1 MTELS
6 ATRSPSPLG
15 VLRGGHSPAAAPA
28 HTGREQGRGAPAPQ
42 CVRSPA
48 ALSRRHQPGRLLLHV
63 SEVSRLGLRFQPSVP
78 PQRLTPP
85 SPLFPQPGSGPAQHR
100 WTLPKGCAR
109 HRCHRAVPRP
119 AAVRTPETA
128 RQAGSRPPSA
138 DHPEPAG
145 QRRGPGREREG
156 LEGALDP
163 PSQPG
168 RRHLGLSQGRP
179 RPPHSRVPVTRAAG
193 PLLGKPGGP
202 RGARGTSSARARRF
216 PLKFHRSPR
225 RSGSAHRGLRSAR
238 MGGRWAG
245 WLHPAVGTN
254 FENGPCAPLGCG
266 ADPGTA
272 AAGGVGGE
280 RRRRAGRTRHLRP
293 HTPTSQQSVAA
304 GLAALEPRLLAAA
317 REAERGHT
325 ASLLLFLMPGP
336 LSSSPV
342 SLPVSLSGSVCACS
356 AFPCSPGQELHWSV
370 HSSPGPAPAQRV
382 RSLSTCLPG
391 LHPSLCL
398 LSDCLFSFPHHTVL
412 QEVSLSA
419 FYFIFTFFSV
429 TYMFEFFC
437 KYFCFIFAF
446 FN

>member
-28 HTGREQGRGAPAPQ
+28 HTGRAQGRGVPAPQ
-42 CVRSPA
+42 CVRSPE

-163 PSQPG
+163 PPQPG

-216 PLKFHRSPR
+216 TLKFHRSPR

-254 FENGPCAPLGCG
+254 FENGPCAPRGCG

-280 RRRRAGRTRHLRP
+280 RRRRAGRTRHLR
-293 HTPTSQQSVAA
+293 SGVRGVRGAA
-304 GLAALEPRLLAAA
+304 DGA
-317 REAERGHT
+317 
-325 ASLLLFLMPGP
+325 
-336 LSSSPV
+336 
-342 SLPVSLSGSVCACS
+342 
-356 AFPCSPGQELHWSV
+356 
-370 HSSPGPAPAQRV
+370 HS
-382 RSLSTCLPG
+382 
-391 LHPSLCL
+391 
-398 LSDCLFSFPHHTVL
+398 
-412 QEVSLSA
+412 
-419 FYFIFTFFSV
+419 
-429 TYMFEFFC
+429 
-437 KYFCFIFAF
+437 
-446 FN
+446 

>member
-42 CVRSPA
+42 CVPSPA
-48 ALSRRHQPGRLLLHV
+48 ALSRRHQPGRLLLH
-63 SEVSRLGLRFQPSVP
+63 
-78 PQRLTPP
+78 
-85 SPLFPQPGSGPAQHR
+85 PGSGPAQHR

-280 RRRRAGRTRHLRP
+280 RRRRAGRTRHLR
-293 HTPTSQQSVAA
+293 SGVRGFRGAA
-304 GLAALEPRLLAAA
+304 DGA
-317 REAERGHT
+317 
-325 ASLLLFLMPGP
+325 
-336 LSSSPV
+336 
-342 SLPVSLSGSVCACS
+342 
-356 AFPCSPGQELHWSV
+356 
-370 HSSPGPAPAQRV
+370 HS
-382 RSLSTCLPG
+382 
-391 LHPSLCL
+391 
-398 LSDCLFSFPHHTVL
+398 
-412 QEVSLSA
+412 
-419 FYFIFTFFSV
+419 
-429 TYMFEFFC
+429 
-437 KYFCFIFAF
+437 
-446 FN
+446 